1 MRKPSSKLVGAFVIS
16 TLVLFVGMI
25 LFFGSGSFLSRSTEF
40 CLFFDQSVNG
50 LNEGSTVKFRGVPIG
65 SVSKIMI
72 RVEGQDPNSTAIPV
86 LIKIDRTRL
95 ENDLGLAETAFEPEA
110 MQETIDRGLY
120 AQLTLESFITGQ
132 LFVELSIDPNRS
144 PGLQTHFVEDGELIE
159 IPTLSSSLD
168 EITSDAADIIARL
181 SEVDF
186 QRVEQNLHKVMENLA
201 VVLEGID
208 SKGVSRSIASAAD
221 SVTEFVQSDE
231 VSRTLISA
239 NEALATMETTLK
251 SLDLENGPL
260 SAKLDQWTRQL
271 TTTLDGLNQLST
283 QLGAMTEPDGSL
295 RFELEQMLRELR
307 RAAQS
312 VRVLA
317 DYLEANP
324 KAILTGRPEE

>member
-1 MRKPSSKLVGAFVIS
+1 MPKPSPKFVGAFVIS
-16 TLVLFVGMI
+16 TLVLFVGMV

-40 CLFFDQSVNG
+40 CLFFNQSVNG

-72 RVEGQDPNSTAIPV
+72 RVEGQDPDSTAIPV

-110 MQETIDRGLY
+110 IQATIDRGLF

-132 LFVELSIDPNRS
+132 LFVELSIDPDRS
-144 PGLQTHFVEDGELIE
+144 PGLQSHFVEGGELIE

-186 QRVEQNLHKVMENLA
+186 KRVENNLHEVMENLA

-208 SKGVSRSIASAAD
+208 SEGVSRSVAAAAD
-221 SVTEFVQSDE
+221 SVTELVQSDE
-231 VSRTLISA
+231 VSRTLVSA
-239 NEALATMETTLK
+239 NEALVTMKTTLK
-251 SLDLENGPL
+251 SLDLESGPL
-260 SAKLDQWTRQL
+260 SAKLDLWTGQL
-271 TTTLDGLNQLST
+271 TTSLEGLNQLST
-283 QLGAMTEPDGSL
+283 QLSEMTEPDGSL
-295 RFELEQMLRELR
+295 RFELERMLRELR

>member
-1 MRKPSSKLVGAFVIS
+1 MPKPSFKFVGAFVIS

-95 ENDLGLAETAFEPEA
+95 ENDLGLAEAAFEPEA
-110 MQETIDRGLY
+110 IQETIDRGLY

-132 LFVELSIDPNRS
+132 LFVELSIDPDRS
-144 PGLQTHFVEDGELIE
+144 PGLQTHFLEKGELIE

-186 QRVEQNLHKVMENLA
+186 KRVENNLHEVMENLA

-208 SKGVSRSIASAAD
+208 SEGVSRSIASAAD
-221 SVTEFVQSDE
+221 SVAEFVQSE
-231 VSRTLISA
+231 EITNTVVSA
-239 NEALATMETTLK
+239 NEALVTMKTTLE

-260 SAKLDQWTRQL
+260 SEKLDRWSGRL
-271 TTTLDGLNQLST
+271 MNSLEGLNQLSA
-283 QLGAMTEPDGSL
+283 QLSEMTEPEGSL
-295 RFELEQMLRELR
+295 RFELERMLRELR